1 TMSSFGLLQ
10 VGLILSC
17 TTKITNLH
25 CNHHL
30 RLQQS
35 KVIESSLR
43 LLDKMGEKFPR
54 QCLREKTSFRFPKQ
68 VLKPRQKETMKVAI
82 EEIFQHIF
90 YIFSKNLTLA
100 RWDGQ
105 ALEQFQNGLYRQMEQ
120 VGSCASAKRTHHSWR
135 REPSRLK
142 LKRYFQQ
149 IDYFLKDRQYSR
161 CSWEVSRAEMRRCL
175 QFVEKVIRRL

>member
-17 TTKITNLH
+17 TTKITSLH
-25 CNHHL
+25 CNHL

-35 KVIESSLR
+35 KVTESSLR

-54 QCLREKTSFRFPKQ
+54 QCLREKTSFRFPRQ

-82 EEIFQHIF
+82 EEIFQHLF
-90 YIFSKNLTLA
+90 YIFSKNLTPA

-105 ALEQFQNGLYRQMEQ
+105 ALEQFQNGLHRQIEQ
-120 VGSCASAKRTHHSWR
+120 AGSCAAEKRTYRSWS
-135 REPSRLK
+135 REPGRLR

-149 IDYFLKDRQYSR
+149 IDCYLRDRRHSR
-161 CSWEVSRAEMRRCL
+161 CSWEVSRAEVRRCL
-175 QFVEKVIRRL
+175 QFVEKVVRRI

>member
-17 TTKITNLH
+17 TTKITSLH
-25 CNHHL
+25 CNHL

-68 VLKPRQKETMKVAI
+68 VLKTRQKESMKVAI

-100 RWDGQ
+100 GWDGQ
-105 ALEQFQNGLYRQMEQ
+105 ALEQFQNGLYQQIEQ
-120 VGSCASAKRTHHSWR
+120 VGACATEKRTQHSWSR
-135 REPSRLK
+135 APSRLE

-149 IDYFLKDRQYSR
+149 IDCFLKDRQHSR

-175 QFVEKVIRRL
+175 QFVEKVVRRL

>member
-1 TMSSFGLLQ
+1 IMSSFGLLQ

-17 TTKITNLH
+17 TTKITSLH
-25 CNHHL
+25 CNHL

-35 KVIESSLR
+35 KAIESSLR

-68 VLKPRQKETMKVAI
+68 VLKPRQKETMRVAV
-82 EEIFQHIF
+82 EEIFQHLF

-105 ALEQFQNGLYRQMEQ
+105 ALEQFQNGLYRQIEQ
-120 VGSCASAKRTHHSWR
+120 AGPCAAEKRAYRSWG
-135 REPSRLK
+135 REPSRLR

-149 IDYFLKDRQYSR
+149 IDCYLRDRRHSR
-161 CSWEVSRAEMRRCL
+161 CSWEVSRAEVRRCL
-175 QFVEKVIRRL
+175 QFVEKVVMRI

>member
-17 TTKITNLH
+17 TTKITSLH
-25 CNHHL
+25 CNHLH
-30 RLQQS
+30 LQQS
-35 KVIESSLR
+35 KLIESSLR

-68 VLKPRQKETMKVAI
+68 VLKTRQETMKVAI

-100 RWDGQ
+100 GWDGR
-105 ALEQFQNGLYRQMEQ
+105 ALAQFQNGLYRQIEQ
-120 VGSCASAKRTHHSWR
+120 AGACATKKHTHRSWS

-149 IDYFLKDRQYSR
+149 IDRFLKDRQHSR

-175 QFVEKVIRRL
+175 QRVERVARRL